1 MAVTNCVVGMTDSG
15 KRYEGRYS
23 TSDDFLRGCRT
34 VKGLNGSF
42 KYMMGVSR
50 QDASAALLVIEPRN
64 NQCVKAYSFKDFPT
78 NVDSNVVL
86 HKAVALFERDN
97 PRFHACSELAEEIE
111 SRYDKAFNAFKDL
124 YYSFG
129 MKDSDIRGFEAG
141 DKNPDEMFNRV
152 AYGKNLYSMTSD
164 QMEAYLYDSIA
175 ELGDVQCISDDE
187 ICKYCPSVND
197 YLSKDDDFTVK
208 TAYSPAKS
216 NPLHNSR
223 NNKKNIQE
231 VKSMDN
237 KQFNEDFVGKFN
249 SALQEYLKKEVNE
262 KGAICLPFIHYD
274 DLYDEEHGTLP
285 DSWENVDHT
294 HFDVRVDGK
303 MYHGILAQVRKFN
316 VCVPMGEADGTH
328 TLTDERPDEIWTEIG
343 LENEKERNYYTNIWI
358 DDAGKNGEYV
368 NIELTEDTIDLLNNL
383 YVSRKIFTGEDPKEF
398 YNDDFTAET
407 AYRPA
412 RNNPSHN
419 GIADKPVKEQV
430 KYFPNASVVE
440 IHNVSA
446 KLLGNTSVDDIKTFS
461 VPGSS
466 KGAFTKF
473 IVPATFITP
482 GEKPS
487 RFDITMPDGWM
498 LTSADKQ
505 GTSYSA
511 SQVKEMYQTALSE
524 YATKKRQGKSKQVS
538 TVGRRLPSCSDVSS
552 EPDDEY
558 NNDID
563 M

>member
-15 KRYEGRYS
+15 KKYEGRYS

-34 VKGLNGSF
+34 VKGLNGPF

-50 QDASAALLVIEPRN
+50 QDASAALLVIEPRD
-64 NQCVKAYSFKDFPT
+64 NQCVKAYSFKSFPT
-78 NVDSNVVL
+78 NVNSNVVL

-111 SRYDKAFNAFKDL
+111 SRYNKAFDAFKDL

-141 DKNPDEMFNRV
+141 DKNPDKMFTRL
-152 AYGKNLYSMTSD
+152 AYGKNLYRMTSD

-175 ELGDVQCISDDE
+175 ELGDVQGISNDE
-187 ICKYCPSVND
+187 IRKCCPSVSD
-197 YLSKDDDFTVK
+197 
-208 TAYSPAKS
+208 
-216 NPLHNSR
+216 
-223 NNKKNIQE
+223 
-231 VKSMDN
+231 
-237 KQFNEDFVGKFN
+237 
-249 SALQEYLKKEVNE
+249 
-262 KGAICLPFIHYD
+262 
-274 DLYDEEHGTLP
+274 
-285 DSWENVDHT
+285 
-294 HFDVRVDGK
+294 
-303 MYHGILAQVRKFN
+303 
-316 VCVPMGEADGTH
+316 
-328 TLTDERPDEIWTEIG
+328 
-343 LENEKERNYYTNIWI
+343 
-358 DDAGKNGEYV
+358 
-368 NIELTEDTIDLLNNL
+368 
-383 YVSRKIFTGEDPKEF
+383 
-398 YNDDFTAET
+398 
-407 AYRPA
+407 
-412 RNNPSHN
+412 
-419 GIADKPVKEQV
+419 KEQV

-466 KGAFTKF
+466 KGTFTKF

-511 SQVKEMYQTALSE
+511 SQVKEMYQTALSD

-538 TVGRRLPSCSDVSS
+538 TVGRSLPSYSDVSS
-552 EPDDEY
+552 EPDIEY
-558 NNDID
+558 NND
-563 M
+563 MV

>member
-15 KRYEGRYS
+15 KKYEGRYS
-23 TSDDFLRGCRT
+23 TSDDFLCGYRT
-34 VKGLNGSF
+34 VKGLNGPF

-50 QDASAALLVIEPRN
+50 QDMSAALLVIEPRD

-97 PRFHACSELAEEIE
+97 SRFHACSELAEEIE

-231 VKSMDN
+231 VKSMEN

-262 KGAICLPFIHYD
+262 KGAICLPFIHC
-274 DLYDEEHGTLP
+274 
-285 DSWENVDHT
+285 ENIEDGWSNIDHT
-294 HFDVRVDGK
+294 HFDVNVDGK
-303 MYHGILAQVRKFN
+303 MYHGILAQERKFI
-316 VCVPMGEADGTH
+316 GEYSG
-328 TLTDERPDEIWTEIG
+328 ERTFTETYTNPDEDWTETG
-343 LENEKERNYYTNIWI
+343 LENEKERDYYTNIWI

-368 NIELTEDTIDLLNNL
+368 NIQLTDDTIDLLNDL
-383 YVSRKIFTGEDPKEF
+383 YDSRKIFTGEDPKEF
-398 YNDDFTAET
+398 YN
-407 AYRPA
+407 
-412 RNNPSHN
+412 
-419 GIADKPVKEQV
+419 GIADKPVKE
-430 KYFPNASVVE
+430 NASVVE

-446 KLLGNTSVDDIKTFS
+446 KLLGNTSVDDMKTFS

-473 IVPATFITP
+473 IVPAAFITP

-498 LTSADKQ
+498 LTSTDKQ
-505 GTSYSA
+505 GISYSA

-558 NNDID
+558 N

>member
-34 VKGLNGSF
+34 VKGLNGPF

-50 QDASAALLVIEPRN
+50 QDMSAALLVIEPRD

-152 AYGKNLYSMTSD
+152 AHGKNLYSMTSD

-197 YLSKDDDFTVK
+197 YLSKDDDSTVK

-216 NPLHNSR
+216 NPLHN
-223 NNKKNIQE
+223 
-231 VKSMDN
+231 
-237 KQFNEDFVGKFN
+237 
-249 SALQEYLKKEVNE
+249 
-262 KGAICLPFIHYD
+262 
-274 DLYDEEHGTLP
+274 
-285 DSWENVDHT
+285 
-294 HFDVRVDGK
+294 
-303 MYHGILAQVRKFN
+303 
-316 VCVPMGEADGTH
+316 
-328 TLTDERPDEIWTEIG
+328 
-343 LENEKERNYYTNIWI
+343 
-358 DDAGKNGEYV
+358 
-368 NIELTEDTIDLLNNL
+368 
-383 YVSRKIFTGEDPKEF
+383 
-398 YNDDFTAET
+398 
-407 AYRPA
+407 
-412 RNNPSHN
+412 
-419 GIADKPVKEQV
+419 GIADKSIKEQV
-430 KYFPNASVVE
+430 KYFPNASVME

-446 KLLGNTSVDDIKTFS
+446 K
-461 VPGSS
+461 
-466 KGAFTKF
+466 
-473 IVPATFITP
+473 
-482 GEKPS
+482 
-487 RFDITMPDGWM
+487 
-498 LTSADKQ
+498 
-505 GTSYSA
+505 YA
-511 SQVKEMYQTALSE
+511 S
-524 YATKKRQGKSKQVS
+524 KKRRGKSEQVS
-538 TVGRRLPSCSDVSS
+538 TVGRSLPSCSDVSS

>member
-1 MAVTNCVVGMTDSG
+1 MREDDFMAVTNCVVGVTDSG
-15 KRYEGRYS
+15 KEYEGRYS

-34 VKGLNGSF
+34 VKGLNGPF

-50 QDASAALLVIEPRN
+50 QDASAALLVIEPRD
-64 NQCVKAYSFKDFPT
+64 NQCVKAYSFKGFPT

-187 ICKYCPSVND
+187 ICKYCPSVSD
-197 YLSKDDDFTVK
+197 YLPKDDDFTVK

-216 NPLHNSR
+216 NPL
-223 NNKKNIQE
+223 
-231 VKSMDN
+231 
-237 KQFNEDFVGKFN
+237 
-249 SALQEYLKKEVNE
+249 
-262 KGAICLPFIHYD
+262 
-274 DLYDEEHGTLP
+274 
-285 DSWENVDHT
+285 
-294 HFDVRVDGK
+294 
-303 MYHGILAQVRKFN
+303 
-316 VCVPMGEADGTH
+316 
-328 TLTDERPDEIWTEIG
+328 
-343 LENEKERNYYTNIWI
+343 
-358 DDAGKNGEYV
+358 
-368 NIELTEDTIDLLNNL
+368 
-383 YVSRKIFTGEDPKEF
+383 
-398 YNDDFTAET
+398 
-407 AYRPA
+407 
-412 RNNPSHN
+412 HN

-466 KGAFTKF
+466 KGAFMKF
-473 IVPATFITP
+473 IVPATFITQ

-505 GTSYSA
+505 GTSYLA

-524 YATKKRQGKSKQVS
+524 YASKKRRGKSKQVS
-538 TVGRRLPSCSDVSS
+538 TVGRSLPSCSDVSS

-558 NNDID
+558 NSDID

>member
-1 MAVTNCVVGMTDSG
+1 
-15 KRYEGRYS
+15 
-23 TSDDFLRGCRT
+23 
-34 VKGLNGSF
+34 
-42 KYMMGVSR
+42 
-50 QDASAALLVIEPRN
+50 
-64 NQCVKAYSFKDFPT
+64 
-78 NVDSNVVL
+78 
-86 HKAVALFERDN
+86 
-97 PRFHACSELAEEIE
+97 
-111 SRYDKAFNAFKDL
+111 
-124 YYSFG
+124 

-187 ICKYCPSVND
+187 ICKYCPSVSD
-197 YLSKDDDFTVK
+197 YLPKD
-208 TAYSPAKS
+208 
-216 NPLHNSR
+216 
-223 NNKKNIQE
+223 
-231 VKSMDN
+231 
-237 KQFNEDFVGKFN
+237 
-249 SALQEYLKKEVNE
+249 
-262 KGAICLPFIHYD
+262 
-274 DLYDEEHGTLP
+274 
-285 DSWENVDHT
+285 
-294 HFDVRVDGK
+294 
-303 MYHGILAQVRKFN
+303 
-316 VCVPMGEADGTH
+316 
-328 TLTDERPDEIWTEIG
+328 
-343 LENEKERNYYTNIWI
+343 
-358 DDAGKNGEYV
+358 
-368 NIELTEDTIDLLNNL
+368 
-383 YVSRKIFTGEDPKEF
+383 
-398 YNDDFTAET
+398 DDFTAET

-466 KGAFTKF
+466 KGAFMKF
-473 IVPATFITP
+473 IVPAVFITP

-505 GTSYSA
+505 GTSYLA

-524 YATKKRQGKSKQVS
+524 YASKKRQGKSKQVS
-538 TVGRRLPSCSDVSS
+538 TVGRSLPSCSDVSS

>member
-15 KRYEGRYS
+15 KKYEGRYS

-34 VKGLNGSF
+34 VKGLNGPF

-50 QDASAALLVIEPRN
+50 QDASAALLVIEPRD
-64 NQCVKAYSFKDFPT
+64 NQCVKAYSFKSFPT
-78 NVDSNVVL
+78 NVNSNVVL

-111 SRYDKAFNAFKDL
+111 SRYNKAFDAFKDL

-141 DKNPDEMFNRV
+141 DKNPDKMFTRL
-152 AYGKNLYSMTSD
+152 AYGKNLYRMTSD

-175 ELGDVQCISDDE
+175 ELGDVQGISNDE
-187 ICKYCPSVND
+187 ICKCCPSVSD
-197 YLSKDDDFTVK
+197 YLPKV
-208 TAYSPAKS
+208 
-216 NPLHNSR
+216 
-223 NNKKNIQE
+223 
-231 VKSMDN
+231 DN
-237 KQFNEDFVGKFN
+237 
-249 SALQEYLKKEVNE
+249 
-262 KGAICLPFIHYD
+262 
-274 DLYDEEHGTLP
+274 
-285 DSWENVDHT
+285 
-294 HFDVRVDGK
+294 
-303 MYHGILAQVRKFN
+303 
-316 VCVPMGEADGTH
+316 
-328 TLTDERPDEIWTEIG
+328 
-343 LENEKERNYYTNIWI
+343 
-358 DDAGKNGEYV
+358 
-368 NIELTEDTIDLLNNL
+368 
-383 YVSRKIFTGEDPKEF
+383 
-398 YNDDFTAET
+398 
-407 AYRPA
+407 
-412 RNNPSHN
+412 
-419 GIADKPVKEQV
+419 KEQV

-466 KGAFTKF
+466 KGTFTKF

-511 SQVKEMYQTALSE
+511 SQVKEMYQTALSD
-524 YATKKRQGKSKQVS
+524 YATKKRRGKSKQVS
-538 TVGRRLPSCSDVSS
+538 TVGRSLPSYSDVSS

-558 NNDID
+558 NSDID